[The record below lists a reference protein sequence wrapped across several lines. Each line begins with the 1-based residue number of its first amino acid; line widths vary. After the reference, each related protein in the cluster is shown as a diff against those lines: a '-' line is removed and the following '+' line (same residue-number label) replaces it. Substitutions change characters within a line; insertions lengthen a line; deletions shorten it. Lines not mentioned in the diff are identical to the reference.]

1 MSSINATSGWG
12 TAVNITGHGNA
23 SPAMELKQDFLK
35 LLIAQLQNQ
44 DPMSPMDNS
53 QFVSQLAQ
61 FSSLEQ
67 MTNVA
72 SAVLELRESLIALNS
87 QSLLTQGAAMI
98 GKEVTGMV
106 NTGKKDENGDY
117 ILEEISGIVSS
128 VKWAD
133 GSLTLLVGDVSL
145 KLEDIVEI
153 RDTGIS
159 GK

>member
-12 TAVNITGHGNA
+12 TAVNMTGQGNA

-44 DPMSPMDNS
+44 DPMSPMENS